1 MLDPLSRNV
10 GAEINGVADGLYILI
25 KLVICI
31 LKSF

>member
-10 GAEINGVADGLYILI
+10 GAEVNGVSVGLYILI

-31 LKSF
+31 IKPF